1 MRIKLKK
8 DQVIAGSVWLKDSEL
23 TLPADEARKLIE
35 AGEAEAVSPA
45 GEAGKGKTKKTKEEA
60 TDE

>member
-8 DQVIAGSVWLKDSEL
+8 DQVIAGSVWLKDSEI

-35 AGEAEAVSPA
+35 AGEAEEVSHQ
-45 GEAGKGKTKKTKEEA
+45 ESAGKGKTKKTKEEA
-60 TDE
+60 TEE